1 MPTQMTREEIDA
13 FLDTQRTLVLVTLR
27 RDGAPVAHA
36 MWFTRV
42 GSNLYVDTQR
52 ESFKARNCAR
62 DNRVCAVVESGER
75 YFDLR
80 GVRIEGRCRRVEDP
94 EELDRVR
101 RAQGE
106 KTARIG
112 SGMED
117 LPDWFAKSR
126 RRRLDGGSRVVLC
139 IPMDRIVSWDF
150 SKVRDHYSPKDE

>member
-13 FLDTQRTLVLVTLR
+13 FLDTQRTLILVTLR

-42 GSNLYVDTQR
+42 GSNLYVDTQSD
-52 ESFKARNCAR
+52 SFKARNCAR
-62 DNRVCAVVESGER
+62 DDRVCALVESGER

-94 EELDRVR
+94 DELERVR
-101 RAQGE
+101 AAQDE
-106 KTARIG
+106 KAARIG
-112 SGMED
+112 SGIED

-126 RRRLDGGSRVVLC
+126 RGRLDGGSRVVLR
-139 IPMDRIVSWDF
+139 IPMDRLVSWDF
-150 SKVRDHYSPKDE
+150 SKVRERYARKGE